1 MSHIYNMYVISKYR
15 HLRNIAETVG
25 ERFLER
31 EEEGYKKA
39 QSEKV

>member
-1 MSHIYNMYVISKYR
+1 MYVTNKNR
-15 HLRNIAETVG
+15 HLRNIPETVG

-39 QSEKV
+39 QYEKV

>member
-1 MSHIYNMYVISKYR
+1 MSHIYVISKYR
-15 HLRNIAETVG
+15 HLRNIPETVG

-39 QSEKV
+39 QYEKV